1 RLQDR
6 VAPLDG
12 DSARRIVEESLGRAI
27 DVAYASFDTEPLAS
41 ASIAQVHAA
50 MLPAQGDAAPREVVV
65 KVLRPGIARQIAAD
79 IALLKNVAGLV
90 DRTHPS
96 ADKIR
101 PRAIVAEIEST
112 LAAELDLQ
120 REGANASVLRRFWE
134 GSD

>member
-1 RLQDR
+1 M
-6 VAPLDG
+6 
-12 DSARRIVEESLGRAI
+12 RISDWSSDVCSSDLAI
-27 DVAYASFDTEPLAS
+27 DDAYADFDTVPLAS

-50 MLPAQGDAAPREVVV
+50 TLRAESDAPRREVVV
-65 KVLRPGIARQIAAD
+65 KVLRPGIERQIAAD
-79 IALLKNVAGLV
+79 IALLKNIAGLV

-101 PRAIVAEIEST
+101 PREIVAEIEST

-134 GSD
+134 G